1 MACKNALFSCAENYR
16 DKFLLARLV
25 LTEHTSAVCRANT
38 LFAQPRPVIRGFS
51 RIALLSCSN
60 RVVPSVERLGQG
72 PKLFRE
78 RGGPERR
85 KGEESG
91 GERRLL
97 RQQPRLAPQPKPKNK
112 IVKTLGTL
120 WDTLTPEAKTE
131 FQKAGYQPPKPKP
144 EEPDLISLLQIHA
157 KNLPEAVREA
167 LPPPAPIPEPDPVQ
181 DGLEKGNA
189 LRKAVMK
196 LRDLGQR
203 KLKLQGEIDASKTH
217 LRELLKRLQSLQ
229 SDIAEA
235 TEAVKKR
242 SQEYEPVLE
251 SADDE
256 PNNVDLVLQAL
267 GLEEAA
273 LTDDQKRK
281 IDALREGAKKRK
293 LPDEADE
300 DMKPPG
306 LPVPAAVPQGG
317 SSGPGNKP
325 GEAPA
330 QVETETEG
338 ANKARS
344 RSRGRTSPQG

>member
-1 MACKNALFSCAENYR
+1 M
-16 DKFLLARLV
+16 
-25 LTEHTSAVCRANT
+25 
-38 LFAQPRPVIRGFS
+38 
-51 RIALLSCSN
+51 
-60 RVVPSVERLGQG
+60 
-72 PKLFRE
+72 
-78 RGGPERR
+78 
-85 KGEESG
+85 
-91 GERRLL
+91 
-97 RQQPRLAPQPKPKNK
+97 
-112 IVKTLGTL
+112 
-120 WDTLTPEAKTE
+120 
-131 FQKAGYQPPKPKP
+131 
-144 EEPDLISLLQIHA
+144 
-157 KNLPEAVREA
+157 
-167 LPPPAPIPEPDPVQ
+167 Q

-306 LPVPAAVPQGG
+306 LPEPAAMQQGG
-317 SSGPGNKP
+317 SRGPENKP
-325 GEAPA
+325 A
-330 QVETETEG
+330 QSETEPEG
-338 ANKARS
+338 ANPPGSKARS
-344 RSRGRTSPQG
+344 RSRGRTSQQG

>member
-1 MACKNALFSCAENYR
+1 MSRQYTVCTTKTCDSWIFTDRIAKLQQPCCAKCGKAWPGAKAIPGAWWAGAPKGGR
-16 DKFLLARLV
+16 VWRGAQ
-25 LTEHTSAVCRANT
+25 TAAPAAAPGPS
-38 LFAQPRPVIRGFS
+38 QPR
-51 RIALLSCSN
+51 
-60 RVVPSVERLGQG
+60 
-72 PKLFRE
+72 
-78 RGGPERR
+78 
-85 KGEESG
+85 
-91 GERRLL
+91 
-97 RQQPRLAPQPKPKNK
+97 PKNK

-131 FQKAGYQPPKPKP
+131 FQKAGYQPPKPTP

-167 LPPPAPIPEPDPVQ
+167 LPPPAPTPEPDPVQ

-306 LPVPAAVPQGG
+306 LPEPAAMQQGG
-317 SSGPGNKP
+317 SRGPENKP
-325 GEAPA
+325 T
-330 QVETETEG
+330 QSETEPEG
-338 ANKARS
+338 ANPPGSKARS
-344 RSRGRTSPQG
+344 RSRGRTSQQG

>member
-1 MACKNALFSCAENYR
+1 
-16 DKFLLARLV
+16 
-25 LTEHTSAVCRANT
+25 
-38 LFAQPRPVIRGFS
+38 
-51 RIALLSCSN
+51 
-60 RVVPSVERLGQG
+60 
-72 PKLFRE
+72 
-78 RGGPERR
+78 
-85 KGEESG
+85 
-91 GERRLL
+91 
-97 RQQPRLAPQPKPKNK
+97 
-112 IVKTLGTL
+112 
-120 WDTLTPEAKTE
+120 
-131 FQKAGYQPPKPKP
+131 
-144 EEPDLISLLQIHA
+144 
-157 KNLPEAVREA
+157 
-167 LPPPAPIPEPDPVQ
+167 
-181 DGLEKGNA
+181 
-189 LRKAVMK
+189 MK
-196 LRDLGQR
+196 LQS
-203 KLKLQGEIDASKTH
+203 EIDASKTH
-217 LRELLKRLQSLQ
+217 LRELLKRLQGLQ

-256 PNNVDLVLQAL
+256 TNNVDLVLQAL

-281 IDALREGAKKRK
+281 IDTLREGAKKRK